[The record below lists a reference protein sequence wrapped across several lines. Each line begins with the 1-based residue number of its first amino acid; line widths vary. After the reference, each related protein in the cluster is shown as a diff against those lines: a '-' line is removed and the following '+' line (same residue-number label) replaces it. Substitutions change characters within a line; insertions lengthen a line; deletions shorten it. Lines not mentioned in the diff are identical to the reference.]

1 VKTVLLII
9 AACFLLSCSSSI
21 NTIETN
27 KDESYQKRISKLFM
41 VVYKTSESG
50 SLMEKVSEAVTSSLD
65 SLNIESTYHLQES
78 SSLALS
84 PELPRKEIVFFGPD
98 ALMIIGL
105 EGGRYHGSDLTDLQL
120 GIAIYDPELQKIVWK
135 AKVDSEKGLG
145 VGGIENRIAMERL
158 GSSIVKKMIEDE
170 LLNID

>member
-1 VKTVLLII
+1 
-9 AACFLLSCSSSI
+9 
-21 NTIETN
+21 
-27 KDESYQKRISKLFM
+27 
-41 VVYKTSESG
+41 
-50 SLMEKVSEAVTSSLD
+50 
-65 SLNIESTYHLQES
+65 
-78 SSLALS
+78 
-84 PELPRKEIVFFGPD
+84 
-98 ALMIIGL
+98 MIIGL

-120 GIAIYDPELQKIVWK
+120 GIAIYDPESQKIVWK